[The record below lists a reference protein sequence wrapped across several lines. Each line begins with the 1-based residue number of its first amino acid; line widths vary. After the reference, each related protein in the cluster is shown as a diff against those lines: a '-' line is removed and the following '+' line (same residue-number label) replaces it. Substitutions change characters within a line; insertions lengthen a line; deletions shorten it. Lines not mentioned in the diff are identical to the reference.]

1 MLLQNERSGGVLK
14 MFDVTSVSTE
24 VINMIV
30 GKMLG
35 DGCIT
40 KQQRRKPRF
49 QFIHS
54 INDKEWCFFCY
65 EKLKTTIPLTP
76 PRYKKVQDKRI
87 NKGFTECFQVQS
99 RTDPFIT
106 LLESIWYSNRIKTI
120 PFDFLDKYLNEL
132 TLAWWYQDDGH
143 LAIKNQIPKKIILS
157 TDNFRKD
164 ENLRLIELLAKKF
177 QLFFKLD
184 SQNRI
189 ILYDQLQIYYFL
201 RLIQPYVHESMGR
214 KLAPIKDSKGNS
226 KRTTIY
232 LPINIHLT
240 KPTVEINQRLNKLPK
255 LYNIVTDRKK
265 YIEFYRNKLDNF
277 QPNITTKGYQIVI
290 NEQDFPLLH
299 SIKNHSGLTMSQI
312 ITMCFEIK

>member
-1 MLLQNERSGGVLK
+1 

-40 KQQRRKPRF
+40 KQPGRKPRF

-54 INDKEWCFFCY
+54 INDKEWCFYCY
-65 EKLKTTIPLTP
+65 EKLKTSIPLPP
-76 PRYKKVQDKRI
+76 PRYKKVLDKRI
-87 NKGFTECFQVQS
+87 KKGFTECFQVQS
-99 RTDPFIT
+99 RTHPFIT
-106 LLESIWYSNRIKTI
+106 WLESIWYTNRIKTI
-120 PFDFLDKYLNEL
+120 PFDFLEVYFNQL

-143 LAIKNQIPKKIILS
+143 LAIKNQIQKKVILS
-157 TDNFRKD
+157 TDYFRKE
-164 ENLRLIELLAKKF
+164 ENLRLIELLTRKF
-177 QLFFKLD
+177 RLFFKLD
-184 SQNRI
+184 SQNRL

-240 KPTVEINQRLNKLPK
+240 KPTVEINQQLNKLST
-255 LYNIVTDRKK
+255 LYEIVIDRTK
-265 YIEFYRNKLDNF
+265 YIEFYRNKLYYF
-277 QPNITTKGYQIVI
+277 QLNVATKGYQIVI
-290 NEQDFPLLH
+290 NEQDFTLLH
-299 SIKNHSGLTMSQI
+299 SIKNQTGLTMSQI
-312 ITMCFEIK
+312 ITICFEIAEYTLNNYY